1 MSILGLVPMAAASGD
16 IAAYLLDLFVLLL
29 AARVGEELFRHLHQ
43 PVVAGQ
49 ILAGVVVGPSILGFV
64 ELSEVVEVFAEL
76 GVIFLLFW
84 VGLETRISDIASV
97 GKAASLVGVLGVVLP
112 VGAGVGFSLAF
123 GANTET
129 ALFVGAALA
138 ATSVGITSA
147 LLVELGMQSG
157 AAVRT
162 ILGAAVIDDILAL
175 IALAMATGIATTG
188 SVGATDLLILLGLAF
203 GFLAFAG
210 LGGSRLMQRWP
221 QLLEAP
227 RSVDSPLMIS
237 VLICLGLAVL
247 SAEIG
252 LAAVIGAFLAGM
264 IVSETRDHNT
274 IETEV
279 APLYAFFAP
288 FFFATIGV
296 QVVLGSFAETE
307 TLLLL
312 FGLTALAIVTKYA
325 GAWLGTFGM
334 NRTDRRVIA
343 AGMVPRGEVGIIV
356 AGIGFAEGVIDAD
369 LFAVVVGMAV
379 LTTLVAPYMIKAA
392 GRRVSDA

>member
-1 MSILGLVPMAAASGD
+1 MTSSALLPLAAATGD
-16 IAAYLLDLFVLLL
+16 IAGYLLDLFILL
-29 AARVGEELFRHLHQ
+29 AAAKIGEEVFRHLNQ

-49 ILAGVVVGPSILGFV
+49 ILAGVVVGPSLLGWV
-64 ELSEVVEVFAEL
+64 ELSTVVEMFAEL

-97 GKAASLVGVLGVVLP
+97 GRSASLVGVLGVVIP
-112 VGAGVGFSLAF
+112 TGAGIGFALAF
-123 GANTET
+123 GADTGT
-129 ALFVGAALA
+129 ALFIGAALA

-147 LLVELGMQSG
+147 LLVELGLQSG
-157 AAVRT
+157 TAART

-175 IALAMATGIATTG
+175 IVLAVATGIATTG
-188 SVGATDLLILLGLAF
+188 SVGVNDVLVLGALAI
-203 GFLAFAG
+203 GFLAFVG
-210 LGGSRLMQRWP
+210 LGGSRVMQKWP

-274 IETEV
+274 IESEV

-288 FFFATIGV
+288 FFFTTIGV
-296 QVVLGSFAETE
+296 QVVLESFNDPD

-312 FGLTALAIVTKYA
+312 AGVTVLAIVTKYA
-325 GAWLGTFGM
+325 GAWLGTVGM
-334 NRTDRRVIA
+334 DRRDRRVIA

-356 AGIGFAEGVIDAD
+356 AGIGYAENVIDAD

-379 LTTLVAPYMIKAA
+379 LTTLVAPYMIRAS
-392 GRRVSDA
+392 GRRR